1 MCAEAWRLIIIHS
14 SWLISSSKTPL
25 AKVKP
30 QLESQDGRAS
40 PFILFIAV
48 LYRSQVVSGTNYLIK
63 VRCGYGAKDYAHLLV
78 FEALPVSGGQAV
90 LQGYQLG
97 RTRSDPL
104 TPW

>member
-1 MCAEAWRLIIIHS
+1 MADLVVGGWSPPQPA
-14 SWLISSSKTPL
+14 TP
-25 AKVKP
+25 KVQVITQQVKP